1 MQESAQIPAS
11 GTAELVTRARS
22 GDGSAYRELLA
33 RLAPA
38 VRAYARRRLAQR
50 EAVEDFTQ
58 DALLAFV
65 EAVQANRID
74 DPTRAASFALGIC
87 HNLAR
92 ERAKVRD
99 RRQNA
104 WERFADFEGVTE
116 AHEPAL
122 LERARLEDCLSL
134 LTGKA
139 QRVLRGSFFE
149 EASDAEIA
157 ETMALSAANVR
168 VIRHRSISALR
179 QCVESSA
186 KVTWEAGR

>member
-1 MQESAQIPAS
+1 MQSGAQVHPSA
-11 GTAELVTRARS
+11 TAELVTRARS
-22 GDGSAYRELLA
+22 GDGSAYRELLV

-65 EAVQANRID
+65 EAVQDNRIE

-104 WERFADFEGVTE
+104 WERFADFVDLTE
-116 AHEPAL
+116 AHEPPL

-134 LTGKA
+134 LTGKS
-139 QRVLRGSFFE
+139 QLVLRASFFDE
-149 EASDAEIA
+149 DSDAEIA
-157 ETMALSAANVR
+157 EKMELSAANVR
-168 VIRHRSISALR
+168 VIRHRSLSALR
-179 QCVESSA
+179 QCVESSP
-186 KVTWEAGR
+186 KLTWEAGR

>member
-1 MQESAQIPAS
+1 MQSDAPIQTSA
-11 GTAELVTRARS
+11 TAELVTRARS
-22 GDGSAYRELLA
+22 GDGAAYRELLA

-38 VRAYARRRLAQR
+38 VRAYARRRLGQR

-65 EAVQANRID
+65 EAVRDDRIEE
-74 DPTRAASFALGIC
+74 PERAASFALGIC

-92 ERAKVRD
+92 ERAKIRD
-99 RRQNA
+99 RRQSA
-104 WERFADFEGVTE
+104 WEKFAFFSDVTE

-139 QRVLRGSFFE
+139 QGVLHGSFFE
-149 EASDAEIA
+149 DATDADIA
-157 ETMALSAANVR
+157 TKMDLSAANVR
-168 VIRHRSISALR
+168 VIRHRSIAALR
-179 QCVESSA
+179 ACVESSP
-186 KVTWEAGR
+186 KLTWEQVG